1 MNYETEYDPYS
12 DEFLYNEY
20 DVEYGDRWIHYD
32 YLFDD
37 YGEFIDRLT
46 PIIEISKQVYDIAC
60 FFSLFINLFHLFILS
75 RKNLRTNLVF
85 LIMIGI
91 CTCDI
96 FQSLGNI
103 TQIATEFLHEV
114 RACSNGYKYSHMMV
128 NLIAKTLQV
137 LCRRC
142 SSFLALYIATI
153 RSLSVLFPM
162 NNVISAMTQIKAGV
176 LVMLLVS
183 VASSCWS
190 LVYFVKSKFAV
201 VRNCETEWVDYFSF
215 TGPVMKPLRPS
226 YLPYRL
232 VERET
237 WELTYWMVDGF
248 IAIFISI
255 CYIFVVIAL
264 VVGIRRANKIR
275 KNVSKAEQSR
285 SNTSALVISMAF
297 SLFLSEAF
305 YAGLFY
311 ASDIYFGYK
320 EQEEFKKLDSFV
332 LTLQI
337 VNSSIHCLICFC
349 MSSQYRDTVKG
360 LIGMRKEDRSIVSIV
375 RSTSGRVSS
384 A

>member
-1 MNYETEYDPYS
+1 
-12 DEFLYNEY
+12 
-20 DVEYGDRWIHYD
+20 
-32 YLFDD
+32 
-37 YGEFIDRLT
+37 
-46 PIIEISKQVYDIAC
+46 
-60 FFSLFINLFHLFILS
+60 
-75 RKNLRTNLVF
+75 
-85 LIMIGI
+85 
-91 CTCDI
+91 
-96 FQSLGNI
+96 
-103 TQIATEFLHEV
+103 
-114 RACSNGYKYSHMMV
+114 
-128 NLIAKTLQV
+128 
-137 LCRRC
+137 
-142 SSFLALYIATI
+142 
-153 RSLSVLFPM
+153 M

-176 LVMLLVS
+176 LVIFLVS
-183 VASSCWS
+183 AASGGWS
-190 LVYFVKSKFAV
+190 LVYFVRSKFAV
-201 VRNCETEWVDYFSF
+201 VRNCESEWVDYFSF
-215 TGPVMKPLRPS
+215 TGPVIKPLRPS

-255 CYIFVVIAL
+255 CYILVVIAL
-264 VVGIRRANKIR
+264 VIGIRRANKIR
-275 KNVSKAEQSR
+275 RNVSKAEQSR

-297 SLFLSEAF
+297 SLFISEAF